1 MIDIKNIDLHKE
13 GDEISSW
20 FSFHK
25 KNKVISNDK
34 IESGR
39 FSLSVSKYDLEKYD
53 SDCHKGLYID
63 NKLCAY
69 MLMDINESYFYK
81 EYIQEDNDEII
92 YFQYLLFN
100 PKEDWIKIL
109 RDLITYFQ
117 SKKEYAIQF
126 SSLMDHHDW
135 FNNIIMKLNGTKIP
149 HYLNNEEIISY
160 FIRLTKI
167 KNEDDYKM
175 NVSLK
180 IYNDNYEEK
189 KMLSSDYDSNFN
201 DKNLLKEHSTKCY
214 IVTLTDDVEHST
226 SDYRGICT
234 YANIKFEKKKYKI
247 KRRYLMFKD
256 PLIIKNQNCK
266 NELDNDILPTDDIFF
281 DININGK
288 KYYEEGLD
296 DFSYKRLNKICYLSK
311 RSYFLKVIYGIKIN
325 KEFCIAPNTRCGQI
339 RDINSNVIKQSYIHE
354 VNVIFSTWINNNF
367 EDTLKQKRKEE
378 NIIYEIL
385 NKETMIPTKD
395 NYDDLNLNFLFE
407 KQISIDTNN
416 RGIVYLIQPANLI
429 ETNRYKVGMS
439 CDIKNYKRLS
449 SYGKGTRYLA
459 IFENCYPK
467 KLETNIKEEFKN
479 KYRLISGTEC
489 FECDKETQIVETFL
503 KLCLSTLSHT

>member
-1 MIDIKNIDLHKE
+1 MIEIKIIDLY
-13 GDEISSW
+13 EISSW

-25 KNKVISNDK
+25 KNKVISNGK

-69 MLMDINESYFYK
+69 MLMDIDESYFYN
-81 EYIQEDNDEII
+81 EYIPENDDEII

-109 RDLITYFQ
+109 RELITYFQ

-149 HYLNNEEIISY
+149 CYLNNEHIISY

-180 IYNDNYEEK
+180 IYNDNC
-189 KMLSSDYDSNFN
+189 DTNCD
-201 DKNLLKEHSTKCY
+201 DKNLLREHSTKCY
-214 IVTLTDDVEHST
+214 IITSTDEVEHST
-226 SDYRGICT
+226 SDYDYKGKEVCS
-234 YANIKFEKKKYKI
+234 YADIKFESKNYKI
-247 KRRYLMFKD
+247 RRRYLMFKD
-256 PLIIKNQNCK
+256 PLIIKYYNSDNK
-266 NELDNDILPTDDIFF
+266 LDNDILPRNDIFF

-296 DFSYKRLNKICYLSK
+296 DFSYKRLNKICYLFK

-325 KEFCIAPNTRCGQI
+325 KEFNIDPNTRCGQI
-339 RDINSNVIKQSYIHE
+339 CDIKLNVIKQSYIHE
-354 VNVIFSTWINNNF
+354 VNVIFSTWLNNNF

-378 NIIYEIL
+378 NIIYQIL

-395 NYDDLNLNFLFE
+395 NYDDLNLDFLFKE
-407 KQISIDTNN
+407 QMSIDTNDN
-416 RGIVYLIQPANLI
+416 RGIVYLIQPASLI
-429 ETNRYKVGMS
+429 DTNRYKVGMS
-439 CDIKNYKRLS
+439 CKIKDYSRLS

-467 KLETNIKEEFKN
+467 LLEKKIKEEFKN
-479 KYRLISGTEC
+479 RYRLISGSET

-503 KLCLSTLSHT
+503 KLCLSTLSHA